1 MRGLDLDMSHFED
14 LDGFGRSPQDCYSW
28 WFPNGWV
35 MLGHF
40 SHHFRG
46 PFTDPSVFPT
56 KGQRQSIGWVC
67 PKMRFCSKHVNMLM
81 YDNICTCHM
90 FFSWEDEDNPVE
102 LLVFPIFRPPRRL
115 DFEFPS
121 GIPEVWEVP
130 SAHWCCLP
138 IEIKHGWFK
147 RLPPYERSLD
157 WMVWCVFLMG
167 QLWNIEE
174 PQPTISDI

>member
-1 MRGLDLDMSHFED
+1 MWDIKRSIWPMRGLDLDMSHFED

-67 PKMRFCSKHVNMLM
+67 PKMRFCSKHVNMLI

-90 FFSWEDEDNPVE
+90 FFHGKMKITQWNCWYSPFSDHLDVWILSFPVE
-102 LLVFPIFRPPRRL
+102 FRRSGKFHQRIDVVF
-115 DFEFPS
+115 
-121 GIPEVWEVP
+121 
-130 SAHWCCLP
+130 
-138 IEIKHGWFK
+138 
-147 RLPPYERSLD
+147 
-157 WMVWCVFLMG
+157 
-167 QLWNIEE
+167 Q
-174 PQPTISDI
+174 